1 MKGLTER
8 QREIL
13 DYISA
18 YISSYGRSPTLRE
31 IGNAFG
37 FSPNAAHDAVDVLVG
52 KGFLVKSPKGLRS
65 LAFPLSERMERE
77 NIPIVFFPSEPSS
90 GDIEEERSSG
100 RIYVPR
106 FIAEAGAFAF
116 RVTSESMLGA
126 GILPGDTA
134 IMAKTG
140 KAPAEGDIILA
151 SYSYDD
157 APLELRRYHRIGE
170 LYAEL
175 WPEND
180 SMGIIKVPATGL
192 ITAGVLVHI
201 RRDYIA

>member
-100 RIYVPR
+100 RIYVQR

-157 APLELRRYHRIGE
+157 APLELRRYHSIGE

-201 RRDYIA
+201 RRDYSA